1 MKVLEHLTE
10 KDIERYGAR
19 VSSSAETLAAQE
31 HVGECAACRTRLER
45 ALDTDAAFNSLRA
58 QFSTD
63 AVEFEDEPTHLPYEQ
78 LTLYVDN
85 KLDEVERE
93 IADSHLAI
101 CQECAGDIADL
112 RQYQVIA
119 AAPAA
124 EPAKATARAVV
135 PAMMETEATA
145 TAATPTFTPERL
157 ATPSEKAGRWWQRLF
172 AFDFFPS
179 FGALV
184 PAGMAAALLIVV
196 LLGIWFAMRSNIGS
210 NRQVAKVE
218 TPNSTGT
225 TSSPIETKSPNTVSN
240 PNDNTANNSTDN
252 RNASNTSNT
261 PIVGTSTSP
270 QTLPLTPQNGK
281 SQNGATTNNLPSTV
295 TLNDSGSQVAFDSAG
310 NSNSLES
317 LPSSIRQAVRRSIAS
332 QGAQTPRALDALVE
346 GRTGVLMSGSAETT
360 NKGVPFALLSP
371 VGKVTREQQPVLRWR
386 ALAGAKS
393 YTVAIVDSNFRVIAQ
408 SSNLTATEW
417 KPAQN
422 LPRGLNY
429 SWQVTATQTDGVEV
443 VSPVSPAPQAKFRV
457 MEQSAF
463 DEVTRIENSGVK
475 SHLARGVIY
484 AQAGLVD
491 EARTEFEA
499 LVHDNPHSQL
509 ARKLLNSVRK
519 N

>member
-31 HVGECAACRTRLER
+31 HVGECADCRTRLER
-45 ALDTDAAFNSLRA
+45 ALDADAAFNSLRG

-63 AVEFEDEPTHLPYEQ
+63 AFEFEDELTHLPYEQ

-93 IADSHLAI
+93 IANSHLAI

-119 AAPAA
+119 AAPASESTTA
-124 EPAKATARAVV
+124 NARAVV
-135 PAMMETEATA
+135 PAMIEMEV
-145 TAATPTFTPERL
+145 AASTPTYAPERL
-157 ATPSEKAGRWWQRLF
+157 ATPSEEAGAWWQRLF

-184 PAGMAAALLIVV
+184 PAGMAAAIIAVV
-196 LLGIWFAMRSNIGS
+196 LLSVWFAVRSYNGS
-210 NRQVAKVE
+210 NNELAKVGTDNRPVT
-218 TPNSTGT
+218 TPL
-225 TSSPIETKSPNTVSN
+225 PIETKPSNEGSNPNNTAPN
-240 PNDNTANNSTDN
+240 PNDNSG
-252 RNASNTSNT
+252 TSNSQATTT
-261 PIVGTSTSP
+261 PVTSTPPPPTSATS
-270 QTLPLTPQNGK
+270 QQNGK
-281 SQNGATTNNLPSTV
+281 TQTATTNNSSSTV
-295 TLNDSGSQVAFDSAG
+295 TLNDSGSEVAFDSAG

-332 QGAQTPRALDALVE
+332 QGAQTPRSLDALVE

-393 YTVAIVDSNFRVIAQ
+393 YTVAIVDSSFRVVAQ

-417 KPAQN
+417 KPAQP
-422 LPRGLNY
+422 LPRGVNY
-429 SWQVTATQTDGVEV
+429 SWQVTATQTDGAEI

-484 AQAGLVD
+484 AQAGLVN

-509 ARKLLNSVRK
+509 AHKLLNSVKK